1 VTARFAFG
9 ENWESFLRELDD
21 DRIEEAKREL
31 RDVFGENGL
40 RDRTFLDAGCGSGL
54 FSLAAH
60 RLGASRVVSFDYD
73 EDSVA
78 CCRRLRDEDDA
89 SPREWA
95 VVQGDLLDTD
105 FIGSLGRFDCVYCW
119 GVAHHT
125 GSMWDAID
133 NAAAAVAPRGRLCLG
148 IYNEVA
154 PDEALYDSVLST
166 RIKRVYNRLP
176 GPAQALA
183 VRGYGLT
190 HLSIRTLLSRED
202 PRTYLERY
210 RRERG
215 MEYWHDIRDWLGGLP
230 FEYAT
235 PAAVENHIT
244 DAETFEHVRT
254 EVPADLPTAVNTYV
268 FDRNPE

>member
-9 ENWESFLRELDD
+9 ENWESFLQELDD
-21 DRIEEAKREL
+21 ERIEQAEREL
-31 RDVFGENGL
+31 QDVFGENGL
-40 RDRTFLDAGCGSGL
+40 RGRTFLDAGCGSGL

-89 SPREWA
+89 SPRKWA

-105 FIGSLGRFDCVYCW
+105 FMGSLGRFDRVYCW

-133 NAAAAVAPRGRLCLG
+133 NAAAAVAPGGRLCLG

-176 GPAQALA
+176 VPAQELA
-183 VRGYGLT
+183 VRSYGLT

-268 FDRNPE
+268 FDRKSE